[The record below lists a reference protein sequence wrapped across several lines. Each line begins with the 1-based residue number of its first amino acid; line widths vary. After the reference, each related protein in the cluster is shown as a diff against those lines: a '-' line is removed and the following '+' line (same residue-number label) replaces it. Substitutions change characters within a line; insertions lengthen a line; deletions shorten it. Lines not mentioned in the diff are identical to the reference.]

1 MIGQIIVNSII
12 AGSIYSVNAF
22 GFTLIYGSM
31 GFFNMAY
38 GANVMLGAYSFYL
51 FYRVLSLPL
60 IVSAFLACAITAGIV
75 LAIDRICYFGLRQKH
90 SPKWA
95 IVVVSMAVA
104 VLLQAIIIMIF
115 GSSQKNIYHGFPR
128 SFEIFGVYITS
139 VQIAI
144 IISAILIM
152 IVISTYL
159 QRSKTGK
166 IIRAVSNDD
175 TLAKIVGINVERIYT
190 AIIVIGSLLATSAAI
205 LASLNTDLKPTISSS
220 SLLKAIIVSIIGGI
234 GNIRGAM
241 LAGFLLGFLENFTI
255 LGIGSGWE
263 SSIPLVLIVILM
275 LMRPSLFGIEETR

>member
-1 MIGQIIVNSII
+1 
-12 AGSIYSVNAF
+12 
-22 GFTLIYGSM
+22 
-31 GFFNMAY
+31 
-38 GANVMLGAYSFYL
+38 
-51 FYRVLSLPL
+51 
-60 IVSAFLACAITAGIV
+60 
-75 LAIDRICYFGLRQKH
+75 
-90 SPKWA
+90 
-95 IVVVSMAVA
+95 
-104 VLLQAIIIMIF
+104 
-115 GSSQKNIYHGFPR
+115 
-128 SFEIFGVYITS
+128 
-139 VQIAI
+139 
-144 IISAILIM
+144 M